1 MEKRAKLCGKLSM
14 RSFVMDRRTR
24 LRNESGSGY
33 QIVLREFWKYSVG
46 KVFLEEDWS
55 KAGLQEYTGSS
66 FHLLWYINYR
76 REGGTIDDIREKYFT
91 NINQVESNSYNFIIR
106 TFEEKMRRIKT
117 NLYLWFNLVATPL
130 QNSRKRDGADGN
142 SIIHRYWYRY
152 LLVHKGVTRFLRS
165 PLAPSSSLFLATQ
178 TFSIR
183 QKSNAFSPGR
193 RTERE
198 SAMESRSND
207 LINVPDCPMKFSTIP
222 LLLLFLLFLLE
233 KYFEE
238 SPSFLPSFEIN
249 LEEEE

>member
-1 MEKRAKLCGKLSM
+1 
-14 RSFVMDRRTR
+14 MDRRTR

-91 NINQVESNSYNFIIR
+91 NINQLESNSYNFIIR
-106 TFEEKMRRIKT
+106 TFEEKMRRIKA

-152 LLVHKGVTRFLRS
+152 LLVHKGVTRFRITLRS
-165 PLAPSSSLFLATQ
+165 HPP
-178 TFSIR
+178 
-183 QKSNAFSPGR
+183 P
-193 RTERE
+193 
-198 SAMESRSND
+198 
-207 LINVPDCPMKFSTIP
+207 
-222 LLLLFLLFLLE
+222 
-233 KYFEE
+233 
-238 SPSFLPSFEIN
+238 PSFLQPRLFPSDKN
-249 LEEEE
+249 RTLSPLEEEQRGRARWKVDRMI